1 MGIVGKYI
9 QVPLSMDYIE
19 RLNRRA
25 VECDRV
31 PSREAARILKDVLDG
46 RYELVLPGLDLHGA
60 GIADRDAPCGAMD
73 TPREEVAA

>member
-1 MGIVGKYI
+1 MGIVGRYI

-31 PSREAARILKDVLDG
+31 PCREAARIIKDVLDG
-46 RYELVLPGLDLHGA
+46 RYELVLPGLGARVVAPTPDGA
-60 GIADRDAPCGAMD
+60 G
-73 TPREEVAA
+73 E